1 MLKEWKLLKSQG
13 IFERGLFK
21 ILQKSYNKPDNS
33 EKFLAYI
40 LDLLDWVNIV
50 GLNEDGNILLVKQF
64 RFGTDK
70 IELEI
75 PGGIVEFGE
84 SPRDGAMRE
93 LKEETGYTVKNI
105 KKIGFVDANPAI
117 MNNKCFTFLA
127 ELSDKGEVNF
137 DPDEIIEMLFASPN
151 QVKKLL
157 KEGKITNAYSV
168 IALQWYFLNHN

>member
-1 MLKEWKLLKSQG
+1 MLKEWKLLKSQK

-21 ILQKSYNKPDNS
+21 ILRKSYNKPDKC
-33 EKFLAYI
+33 EKILAYV

-50 GLNEDGNILLVKQF
+50 GLNEDGNILLIKQF

-84 SPRDGAMRE
+84 SPKDAAIRE
-93 LKEETGYTVKNI
+93 LKEETGYIIKNI
-105 KKIGFVDANPAI
+105 KRIGFVDANPAI
-117 MNNKCFTFLA
+117 MNNKCYTFLA

-137 DPDEIIEMLFASPN
+137 DPDEIIEMEFASPK

-168 IALQWYFLNHN
+168 LALQWFFLNSS

>member
-1 MLKEWKLLKSQG
+1 MLKEWKLLKSQK

-21 ILQKSYNKPDNS
+21 ILQKSYNKPDKS
-33 EKFLAYI
+33 EKFLAYA

-50 GLNEDGNILLVKQF
+50 GLNEDGNILLIKQF
-64 RFGTDK
+64 RFWTDK
-70 IELEI
+70 IGLEI

-84 SPRDGAMRE
+84 SPKDGAIRE
-93 LKEETGYTVKNI
+93 LKEETGYIIKNI
-105 KKIGFVDANPAI
+105 KRIGFVDANPAI
-117 MNNKCFTFLA
+117 MNNKCYTFLA

-137 DPDEIIEMLFASPN
+137 DPDEIIEMEFASPK

-168 IALQWYFLNHN
+168 LALQWFFLNNS

>member
-1 MLKEWKLLKSQG
+1 MLKEWKLLKSQK
-13 IFERGLFK
+13 IFEKGLFK
-21 ILQKSYNKPDNS
+21 ILQKSYNKPDKS
-33 EKFLAYI
+33 EKVLAYV
-40 LDLLDWVNIV
+40 LDFLDWVNIV
-50 GLNEDGNILLVKQF
+50 GLNEDGNILLIKQF

-84 SPRDGAMRE
+84 SPKDASIRE
-93 LKEETGYTVKNI
+93 LKEETGYIIKNI
-105 KKIGFVDANPAI
+105 KRIGFVDANPAI
-117 MNNKCFTFLA
+117 MNNKCYTFLA

-137 DPDEIIEMLFASPN
+137 DPDEIIEMEFASPK

-168 IALQWYFLNHN
+168 LALQWFFLNNS

>member
-1 MLKEWKLLKSQG
+1 MLKEWKLMKSQK

-21 ILQKSYNKPDNS
+21 ILQKSYNKPDKS
-33 EKFLAYI
+33 EKVLAYV

-50 GLNEDGNILLVKQF
+50 GLNEDGNILLIKQF

-84 SPRDGAMRE
+84 SPKDAAIRE
-93 LKEETGYTVKNI
+93 LKEETGYIIKNI
-105 KKIGFVDANPAI
+105 KRIGFVDANPAI
-117 MNNKCFTFLA
+117 MNNKCYTFLA

-137 DPDEIIEMLFASPN
+137 DPDEIIEMEFASPK

-168 IALQWYFLNHN
+168 LALQWFFLNNS